1 VSTSAPRPLTS
12 AEASRRLQLLGPNT
26 MPAPRSLPM
35 WRRIL
40 GAVRDPLVLV
50 LLGAVVLTSLT
61 ADPADTIVIA
71 LVIVVN
77 TTLAVRQELSADQAV
92 TALARLVSPVARV
105 LRDDRELSRPVADLV
120 PGDLIVLAEGDLVPA
135 DSRLVGG
142 ASLQVDESALTGESM
157 PVDKSIIEDSGPE
170 PSGTQPATQPARSP
184 MGKNEAAPD
193 RVDGLLYSGTIVVHG
208 RGLARVTATGARSEL
223 GQIAGMLQPQQRA
236 TPLQDRMSQLS
247 RYLATGAVGLCA
259 LVMGIGLLSGESF
272 KLMLLTAVSLAVAA
286 VPESLPVVVTV
297 SLALAARRMAE
308 RHAIVR
314 NLAAVETL
322 GSVTLLATDKTG
334 TLTQAR
340 MAVTDT
346 WWPPYEDEET
356 LLCALAL
363 CNDATL
369 DIVSGTSLGDP
380 TETALLRAAV
390 SRGVVIDEVRASFP
404 RLRERP
410 FDSSRKRMLTV
421 HRGADGGELAICKGA
436 PEALLQAGVLRDE
449 PALIDTAL
457 QLSRSM
463 AATGARVIAV
473 ARRQVSSQE
482 PTPLEESSP
491 EDASPLA
498 APLSQASL
506 TQASRSQASRSQ
518 EARSQD
524 AMSQDAMS
532 QDAMSQDAMSQDAM
546 SESGLS
552 LVGLVQLQD
561 PLRPA
566 SAAVI
571 AACHEAGIDV
581 ALVTGDHPATA
592 AHVAVLVGITADAR
606 HVVARATP
614 ADKLV
619 LIQEWQEGGQ
629 VVAMTG
635 DGVNDGPALRR
646 ADIGVAMGE
655 HGTEVARQSADL
667 ILGDDDLATVIAAIE
682 EGRRVY
688 ANIRRFLLYA
698 LSGGA
703 SEILLMLAGP
713 LVGIPLPLVP
723 AQILWLNLLT
733 HSFAGAAL
741 GTEPVEAGTM
751 TRTPRNPL
759 EGVLGGGLWWRIGT
773 VAAMLAAVSLW
784 VSLAAGLQLGSSA
797 ALLSLGAGQLG
808 VAWGV
813 RARTGTPMASRLSSP
828 TGFALAG
835 AGLLLAGSVMIAP
848 LRSILSTEQ
857 VPAAVWG
864 LALLSALTGYGCA
877 RVLRPR
883 TF

>member
-1 VSTSAPRPLTS
+1 
-12 AEASRRLQLLGPNT
+12 
-26 MPAPRSLPM
+26 M
-35 WRRIL
+35 
-40 GAVRDPLVLV
+40 RDPLVLV
-50 LLGAVVLTSLT
+50 LLAAIVLTVLT
-61 ADPADTIVIA
+61 GDVADTIVIA

-77 TTLAVRQELSADQAV
+77 TTLAVRQEISADRAV
-92 TALARLVSPVARV
+92 SALARLVAPVVRV
-105 LRDDRELSRPVADLV
+105 LRDDREVSAPVADLV

-135 DSRLVGG
+135 DSLLVGG

-157 PVDKSIIEDSGPE
+157 PVDKSLVADPR
-170 PSGTQPATQPARSP
+170 SGTVGRSA
-184 MGKNEAAPD
+184 GSSASGGEAGRPD
-193 RVDGLLYSGTIVVHG
+193 RGLTVCSTPGPSSS
-208 RGLARVTATGARSEL
+208 TAAAWPASLPPGSRSKL
-223 GQIAGMLQPQQRA
+223 GEIASMLHPQERA
-236 TPLQDRMSQLS
+236 TPLQQRMTQLS

-259 LVMGIGLLSGESF
+259 LVMGLGLVSGQSF
-272 KLMLLTAVSLAVAA
+272 ELMLLTAVSLAVAA

-322 GSVTLLATDKTG
+322 GSVTMLATDKTG

-340 MAVTDT
+340 MAVTGT
-346 WWPPYEDEET
+346 WWPPDGDEES
-356 LLCALAL
+356 LLRALVL

-369 DIVSGTSLGDP
+369 DTTSGTSLGDP
-380 TETALLRAAV
+380 TETALLHAAV
-390 SRGVVIDEVRASFP
+390 GRGVVVDQLRASFP
-404 RLRERP
+404 RVSELP

-421 HRGADGGELAICKGA
+421 HRCADGGVLAICKGA
-436 PEALLQAGVLRDE
+436 PESLLHAGLLLDE
-449 PALIDTAL
+449 PAVIDTAL

-473 ARRQVSSQE
+473 ARRRA
-482 PTPLEESSP
+482 TAEE
-491 EDASPLA
+491 ATL
-498 APLSQASL
+498 
-506 TQASRSQASRSQ
+506 
-518 EARSQD
+518 
-524 AMSQDAMS
+524 
-532 QDAMSQDAMSQDAM
+532 

-552 LVGLVQLQD
+552 LLGLVQLQD
-561 PLRPA
+561 PLRPT
-566 SAAVI
+566 SVQTI

-592 AHVAVLVGITADAR
+592 ASVAALVGITADPQ

-619 LIQEWQEGGQ
+619 LIQAWQEAGH

-655 HGTEVARQSADL
+655 RGTEVARQSADL
-667 ILGDDDLATVIAAIE
+667 IIGNDDLGTVIAAVE

-703 SEILLMLAGP
+703 SEILLMLLGP
-713 LVGIPLPLVP
+713 LFGTPLPLLP
-723 AQILWLNLLT
+723 AQILWVNLLT

-741 GTEPVEAGTM
+741 GTEPVETGTM
-751 TRTPRNPL
+751 CAHPGTHRGRPGRWGSGGVCDNRRRACRRQPQREPGGGQSARVLRCPADPRSRTA
-759 EGVLGGGLWWRIGT
+759 GGGLGGPRPHAETRGWP
-773 VAAMLAAVSLW
+773 L
-784 VSLAAGLQLGSSA
+784 
-797 ALLSLGAGQLG
+797 
-808 VAWGV
+808 
-813 RARTGTPMASRLSSP
+813 ARTDAARDGR
-828 TGFALAG
+828 GD
-835 AGLLLAGSVMIAP
+835 
-848 LRSILSTEQ
+848 
-857 VPAAVWG
+857 PAARRVGDDRATAFDAQHPAASPAIWG
-864 LALLSALTGYGCA
+864 LALLSALTGYACA

>member
-1 VSTSAPRPLTS
+1 VSAPAPRPLTS
-12 AEASRRLQLLGPNT
+12 AQASQRLQQIGPNT
-26 MPAPRSLPM
+26 LPQPRTTPL

-50 LLGAVVLTSLT
+50 LLGAVVLTTLT
-61 ADPADTIVIA
+61 RDVADTIVIA

-77 TTLAVRQELSADQAV
+77 TTLAVRQEISADRAV
-92 TALARLVSPVARV
+92 SALASLVAPVVRV
-105 LRDDRELSRPVADLV
+105 LRDDREVSRHVADLV

-135 DSRLVGG
+135 DAMLVGG
-142 ASLQVDESALTGESM
+142 ASLQVDESALTGESL
-157 PVDKSIIEDSGPE
+157 PVDKSIIDDPGPE
-170 PSGTQPATQPARSP
+170 ASTAQRADHPADQPAVEKQAATA
-184 MGKNEAAPD
+184 EA
-193 RVDGLLYSGTIVVHG
+193 DGLLYSGTIVVHG
-208 RGLARVTATGARSEL
+208 RGLARVTATGSRSAL
-223 GQIAGMLQPQQRA
+223 GEIAGMLHPEDRA
-236 TPLQDRMSQLS
+236 TPLQHRMTQLS

-259 LVMGIGLLSGESF
+259 LVMGIGLLNGESF
-272 KLMLLTAVSLAVAA
+272 ELMLLTAVSLAVAA
-286 VPESLPVVVTV
+286 VPESLPVVVTI
-297 SLALAARRMAE
+297 SLALAARRMAA

-340 MAVTDT
+340 MVVTGT
-346 WWPPYEDEET
+346 WWPPDGDEES
-356 LLCALAL
+356 LLRALVL

-369 DIVSGTSLGDP
+369 DTISDTSLGDP

-390 SRGVVIDEVRASFP
+390 SRGVVVDQLRASFP
-404 RLRERP
+404 RTGELP
-410 FDSSRKRMLTV
+410 FDSARKRMLTV
-421 HRGADGGELAICKGA
+421 HRHADSGVLAICKGA
-436 PEALLQAGVLRDE
+436 PESLLDAGVLLDG
-449 PALIDTAL
+449 PAVIDNAL
-457 QLSRSM
+457 QLCRSM

-473 ARRQVSSQE
+473 ARRSG
-482 PTPLEESSP
+482 TDEE
-491 EDASPLA
+491 A
-498 APLSQASL
+498 
-506 TQASRSQASRSQ
+506 TQSR
-518 EARSQD
+518 EVTL
-524 AMSQDAMS
+524 
-532 QDAMSQDAMSQDAM
+532 

-566 SAAVI
+566 SAETI
-571 AACHEAGIDV
+571 AACREAGIDV

-592 AHVAVLVGITADAR
+592 ANVAALVGITADPQ

-619 LIQEWQEGGQ
+619 LIQGWQQAGH

-655 HGTEVARQSADL
+655 RGTEVARQSADL
-667 ILGDDDLATVIAAIE
+667 IIGNDDLATVIAAVE

-688 ANIRRFLLYA
+688 ANIRRYLLYA

-713 LVGIPLPLVP
+713 LLGTPLPLLP

-741 GTEPVEAGTM
+741 GTEPVEIGTM
-751 TRTPRNPL
+751 TRPPRDPL
-759 EGVLGGGLWWRIGT
+759 EGVLGCGLWWRIT
-773 VAAMLAAVSLW
+773 VVAAVLAAASLSVSL
-784 VSLAAGLQLGSSA
+784 VAGSRLASSA
-797 ALLSLGAGQLG
+797 ALLTLGAGQLG

-813 RARTGTPMASRLSSP
+813 RARTRMRAVDRLSEP
-828 TGFALAG
+828 MPLAMVG
-835 AGLLLAGSVMIAP
+835 ATLLLVGSVTIAP

-857 VPAAVWG
+857 LPAAIWG
-864 LALLSALTGYGCA
+864 LALLSALTGYACA
-877 RVLRPR
+877 RVLRPQA
-883 TF
+883 F

>member
-1 VSTSAPRPLTS
+1 MGRYVLNVSTSAPRPLTS
-12 AEASRRLQLLGPNT
+12 AQASLRLEQLGPNT
-26 MPAPRSLPM
+26 LPEPRTLPL

-40 GAVRDPLVLV
+40 RAVRDPLVLV
-50 LLGAVVLTSLT
+50 LLAAIVLTVLT
-61 ADPADTIVIA
+61 GDVADTIVIA

-77 TTLAVRQELSADQAV
+77 TTLAVRQEISADRAV
-92 TALARLVSPVARV
+92 SALARLVAPVVRV
-105 LRDDRELSRPVADLV
+105 LRDDREVSTPVADLV

-135 DSRLVGG
+135 DSQLVGG
-142 ASLQVDESALTGESM
+142 ASLQVDESALTGESL
-157 PVDKSIIEDSGPE
+157 PVDKSVIDDPGQGSSTHQRADEQADQQADQSAGQSADQSTSE
-170 PSGTQPATQPARSP
+170 KQ
-184 MGKNEAAPD
+184 AAPTG
-193 RVDGLLYSGTIVVHG
+193 VDGLLYSGTIVVHG

-223 GQIAGMLQPQQRA
+223 GQIANMLHPQGRA
-236 TPLQDRMSQLS
+236 TPLQLRMTQLS
-247 RYLATGAVGLCA
+247 RFLAAGAVGLCA
-259 LVMGIGLLSGESF
+259 LVMGIGLLSGQPFE
-272 KLMLLTAVSLAVAA
+272 LMLLTAVSLAVAA

-340 MAVTDT
+340 MVVTDT
-346 WWPPYEDEET
+346 WWPPDRDEET
-356 LLCALAL
+356 LMRALAL

-369 DIVSGTSLGDP
+369 HTPSDTSLGDP
-380 TETALLRAAV
+380 TEMALLRAAT
-390 SRGVVIDEVRASFP
+390 SRGIVINQLRASFP
-404 RLRERP
+404 RVSELP

-421 HRGADGGELAICKGA
+421 HRGADGGMLAICKGA
-436 PEALLQAGVLRDE
+436 PESLLHAGVLLDE
-449 PALIDTAL
+449 PAVIDTAL

-473 ARRQVSSQE
+473 ARRRTSTEEATVSKE
-482 PTPLEESSP
+482 TTL
-491 EDASPLA
+491 
-498 APLSQASL
+498 
-506 TQASRSQASRSQ
+506 
-518 EARSQD
+518 
-524 AMSQDAMS
+524 
-532 QDAMSQDAMSQDAM
+532 

-552 LVGLVQLQD
+552 LVGLVQLED

-566 SAAVI
+566 SADTI
-571 AACHEAGIDV
+571 ASCHQAGIDV

-592 AHVAVLVGITADAR
+592 ANVAALVGIPADTQ
-606 HVVARATP
+606 HVMARATP
-614 ADKLV
+614 ADKLD
-619 LIQEWQEGGQ
+619 LIKNWQEAGH

-655 HGTEVARQSADL
+655 RGTEVARQSADL
-667 ILGDDDLATVIAAIE
+667 IIGNDDLATVIAAVE

-703 SEILLMLAGP
+703 SEILLMLVGP
-713 LVGIPLPLVP
+713 LLGTPLPLLP

-741 GTEPVEAGTM
+741 GTEPVELGTM
-751 TRTPRNPL
+751 TRPPRDPL
-759 EGVLGGGLWWRIGT
+759 EGVLGSGLWWRIA
-773 VAAMLAAVSLW
+773 VIAVVLAAASLCVSLTAG
-784 VSLAAGLQLGSSA
+784 SRLASSA
-797 ALLSLGAGQLG
+797 ALLALGAGQLG

-813 RARTGTPMASRLSSP
+813 RARTRKPAV
-828 TGFALAG
+828 
-835 AGLLLAGSVMIAP
+835 GLLSAPMPLAIVGATLLLVGSVTIAP
-848 LRSILSTEQ
+848 LRAILSTQ
-857 VPAAVWG
+857 QLPAAIWG

-877 RVLRPR
+877 RVLRPQ

>member
-1 VSTSAPRPLTS
+1 MMTWPARPAGPQAPREASVSTPAPRPLTS
-12 AEASRRLQLLGPNT
+12 AQASHRLQQFGPNT
-26 MPAPRSLPM
+26 LPQPRLLPL

-40 GAVRDPLVLV
+40 RAVRDPLVLV
-50 LLGAVVLTSLT
+50 LLAAIVLTSLT
-61 ADPADTIVIA
+61 GDVADTIVIA
-71 LVIVVN
+71 VVIVVN
-77 TTLAVRQELSADQAV
+77 TTLAVRQEISADQAV
-92 TALARLVSPVARV
+92 SALARLVAPVVRV
-105 LRDDRELSRPVADLV
+105 LRDDREVSRPVAELV

-157 PVDKSIIEDSGPE
+157 PVDKSVTADSGPA
-170 PSGTQPATQPARSP
+170 PSRAQPADQPTRKNQDIPTQ
-184 MGKNEAAPD
+184 
-193 RVDGLLYSGTIVVHG
+193 VDALLYSGTIVVHG
-208 RGLARVTATGARSEL
+208 RGLARVIATGARSEL
-223 GQIAGMLQPQQRA
+223 GQIASMLAPQQRA
-236 TPLQDRMSQLS
+236 TPLQQRMTQLS
-247 RYLATGAVGLCA
+247 RYLAAGAVGLCA
-259 LVMGIGLLSGESF
+259 LVMGIGLLRGEPF
-272 KLMLLTAVSLAVAA
+272 ELMLLTAVSLAVAA

-334 TLTQAR
+334 TLTLAR
-340 MAVTDT
+340 MAVTGT
-346 WWPPYEDEET
+346 WWPPDADEQM
-356 LLCALAL
+356 LLGALAL

-369 DIVSGTSLGDP
+369 DTRSGTSLGDP
-380 TETALLRAAV
+380 TETALLHVAV
-390 SRGVVIDEVRASFP
+390 SRGIVVDKLRASFP
-404 RLRERP
+404 RVSELP

-421 HRGADGGELAICKGA
+421 HRDADGGVLAICKGA
-436 PEALLQAGVLRDE
+436 PEALLHAGVLLDE
-449 PALIDTAL
+449 PAVIDTAL
-457 QLSRSM
+457 QMSRYM

-473 ARRQVSSQE
+473 ARRRA
-482 PTPLEESSP
+482 TTEE
-491 EDASPLA
+491 A
-498 APLSQASL
+498 
-506 TQASRSQASRSQ
+506 TRSQPA
-518 EARSQD
+518 AL
-524 AMSQDAMS
+524 
-532 QDAMSQDAMSQDAM
+532 

-566 SAAVI
+566 SAETI
-571 AACHEAGIDV
+571 AACHKAGIDV

-592 AHVAVLVGITADAR
+592 ANVAALVGITADTQ

-619 LIQEWQEGGQ
+619 LIQTWQEGGH

-655 HGTEVARQSADL
+655 RGTEVARQSADL
-667 ILGDDDLATVIAAIE
+667 ILGDDDLATVIAAVE

-713 LVGIPLPLVP
+713 LLGTPLPLLP

-751 TRTPRNPL
+751 TRAPRDPA
-759 EGVLGGGLWWRIGT
+759 EGVLGGGLWWRLATI
-773 VAAMLAAVSLW
+773 AAVLAAASLA
-784 VSLAAGLQLGSSA
+784 VNLAAGSLLGSSA
-797 ALLSLGAGQLG
+797 ALLALGAGQLG

-813 RARTGTPMASRLSSP
+813 RAHTGTPTAGRLLAPMPLAMVGAS
-828 TGFALAG
+828 
-835 AGLLLAGSVMIAP
+835 LLLVGSVTITP
-848 LRSILSTEQ
+848 LRSILSTQ
-857 VPAAVWG
+857 QLPAAIWG
-864 LALLSALTGYGCA
+864 LALLSALTGYACA

>member
-1 VSTSAPRPLTS
+1 VPLW
-12 AEASRRLQLLGPNT
+12 Q
-26 MPAPRSLPM
+26 
-35 WRRIL
+35 RIL

-50 LLGAVVLTSLT
+50 LLAAVVLTSVT
-61 ADPADTIVIA
+61 RDVADTIVIA

-77 TTLAVRQELSADQAV
+77 TTLAVRQEISADRAV
-92 TALARLVSPVARV
+92 SALARLVAPVVRV
-105 LRDDRELSRPVADLV
+105 LRDDREVSRAVADLV
-120 PGDLIVLAEGDLVPA
+120 PGDLIILAEGDLVPA
-135 DSRLVGG
+135 DSTLVGG

-157 PVDKSIIEDSGPE
+157 PVDKSIIDDPGPG
-170 PSGTQPATQPARSP
+170 PSTPQRVPPPAVL
-184 MGKNEAAPD
+184 EAAAPEEA
-193 RVDGLLYSGTIVVHG
+193 DGLLYSGTIIVHG
-208 RGLARVTATGARSEL
+208 RGLARVTATGSRSAL
-223 GQIAGMLQPQQRA
+223 GQIAGMLHPQERA
-236 TPLQDRMSQLS
+236 TPLQHRMTQLS
-247 RYLATGAVGLCA
+247 RYLAAGAVGLCT
-259 LVMGIGLLSGESF
+259 LVMGLGLLSGEPF
-272 KLMLLTAVSLAVAA
+272 ELMLLTAVSLAVAA

-340 MAVTDT
+340 MAVTGT
-346 WWPPYEDEET
+346 WWPPNGDEET
-356 LLCALAL
+356 LLHALVL
-363 CNDATL
+363 CNDATF
-369 DIVSGTSLGDP
+369 DTTSDTSLGDP
-380 TETALLRAAV
+380 TETALLREAV
-390 SRGVVIDEVRASFP
+390 SRGVVIDQLRASFP
-404 RLRERP
+404 RTGELP

-421 HRGADGGELAICKGA
+421 HRHADSGILAICKGA
-436 PEALLQAGVLRDE
+436 PESLLNADVLLDD
-449 PALIDTAL
+449 PAIIETAL

-473 ARRQVSSQE
+473 ARRGGTNE
-482 PTPLEESSP
+482 GAT
-491 EDASPLA
+491 
-498 APLSQASL
+498 
-506 TQASRSQASRSQ
+506 RSQ
-518 EARSQD
+518 EARLSPGPTL
-524 AMSQDAMS
+524 A
-532 QDAMSQDAMSQDAM
+532 
-546 SESGLS
+546 ESGLS
-552 LVGLVQLQD
+552 LAGLVQLQD

-566 SAAVI
+566 SAETI
-571 AACHEAGIDV
+571 AACQDAGIDV

-592 AHVAVLVGITADAR
+592 ANVATLVGITADAQ

-619 LIQEWQEGGQ
+619 LIQTWQAAGH

-635 DGVNDGPALRR
+635 DGVNDGPALHR

-655 HGTEVARQSADL
+655 RGTEVARQSADL
-667 ILGDDDLATVIAAIE
+667 IIGNDDLATVIAAVE

-703 SEILLMLAGP
+703 SEILLMLGGP
-713 LVGIPLPLVP
+713 LVGSPLPLLP

-751 TRTPRNPL
+751 TRPPRDPL
-759 EGVLGGGLWWRIGT
+759 EGVLGGGLWWRIT
-773 VAAMLAAVSLW
+773 LAAAVLAGVSLS
-784 VSLAAGLQLGSSA
+784 VSQIAGSRLGSSA

-813 RARTGTPMASRLSSP
+813 RARTAHTQVPATHG
-828 TGFALAG
+828 LAAPLPLAMVG
-835 AGLLLAGSVMIAP
+835 ATLLLVGSVTITP
-848 LRSILSTEQ
+848 LRSILSTQ
-857 VPAAVWG
+857 QLPAAIWG

>member
-1 VSTSAPRPLTS
+1 MSTPGLRPLTS
-12 AEASRRLQLLGPNT
+12 AQASRRLEQLGPNT
-26 MPAPRSLPM
+26 LPEPRVQPL
-35 WRRIL
+35 WRRIV

-50 LLGAVVLTSLT
+50 LLGAIVLTTLT
-61 ADPADTIVIA
+61 GDVADTIVIA
-71 LVIVVN
+71 LVILVN
-77 TTLAVRQELSADQAV
+77 TTLAVRQEISADHAV
-92 TALARLVSPVARV
+92 SALARLVAPVVRV
-105 LRDDRELSRPVADLV
+105 FRDDLEISAPVTDLV

-142 ASLQVDESALTGESM
+142 ASLQVDESALTGESI
-157 PVDKSIIEDSGPE
+157 PVDKSVISDPGPE
-170 PSGTQPATQPARSP
+170 PSPDLQEGRPAA
-184 MGKNEAAPD
+184 EAQAATPG
-193 RVDGLLYSGTIVVHG
+193 VDGLLYSGTIVVHG
-208 RGLARVTATGARSEL
+208 RGLARVTATGSRSEL
-223 GQIAGMLQPQQRA
+223 GQIASMLHPQGRA
-236 TPLQDRMSQLS
+236 TPLQQRMSQLS
-247 RYLATGAVGLCA
+247 RYLAAGAVALCA
-259 LVMGIGLLSGESF
+259 LVMGIGLLSGEPF
-272 KLMLLTAVSLAVAA
+272 ELMLLTAVSLAVAA

-340 MAVTDT
+340 MVVTDT
-346 WWPPYEDEET
+346 WWPPDADEQM
-356 LLCALAL
+356 LLGALAL

-369 DIVSGTSLGDP
+369 DIISDSSLGDP

-390 SRGVVIDEVRASFP
+390 SRGVVIDHVRASFP
-404 RLRERP
+404 RVGELP
-410 FDSSRKRMLTV
+410 FDSGRKRMLTL
-421 HRGADGGELAICKGA
+421 HQSSDGGMLAICKGA
-436 PEALLQAGVLRDE
+436 PESLLQADVLLDE
-449 PALIDTAL
+449 AAVIETAL

-473 ARRQVSSQE
+473 AHRRVTPEKVELPQGTGLPQE
-482 PTPLEESSP
+482 TGLLEETGLP
-491 EDASPLA
+491 EDAEL
-498 APLSQASL
+498 
-506 TQASRSQASRSQ
+506 RQ
-518 EARSQD
+518 ETAL
-524 AMSQDAMS
+524 
-532 QDAMSQDAMSQDAM
+532 

-566 SAAVI
+566 SAETI

-592 AHVAVLVGITADAR
+592 GNVAALVGIPADSQ

-619 LIQEWQEGGQ
+619 LIQTWQKDGH

-655 HGTEVARQSADL
+655 RGTEVARQSADL
-667 ILGDDDLATVIAAIE
+667 ILGNDDLATVIAAVE

-703 SEILLMLAGP
+703 SEILLMLVGP
-713 LVGIPLPLVP
+713 LVGTPLPLLP

-733 HSFAGAAL
+733 HSFVGAAL

-751 TRTPRNPL
+751 TRPPRDPL
-759 EGVLGGGLWWRIGT
+759 EGVLGGGLWWRIGV
-773 VAAMLAAVSLW
+773 VAAVLAAVSLS
-784 VSLAAGLQLGSSA
+784 VSLAAGGQLASSA
-797 ALLSLGAGQLG
+797 ALLALGSGQLG
-808 VAWGV
+808 VGWGV
-813 RARTGTPMASRLSSP
+813 RARTHRSLTAGMSAPMPL
-828 TGFALAG
+828 ALVG
-835 AGLLLAGSVMIAP
+835 AGLLLVGSVTITP
-848 LRSILSTEQ
+848 LLSLLSTEQ
-857 VPAAVWG
+857 LPPAVWG
-864 LALLSALTGYGCA
+864 LALLSALTGYACA
-877 RVLRPR
+877 RILRPR

>member
-1 VSTSAPRPLTS
+1 VSAPAPRPLTS
-12 AEASRRLQLLGPNT
+12 AQASQRLQQVGPNT
-26 MPAPRSLPM
+26 LPQTRTIPL
-35 WRRIL
+35 WQRIL

-50 LLGAVVLTSLT
+50 LLGAVVLTTLT
-61 ADPADTIVIA
+61 RDVADTIVIA

-77 TTLAVRQELSADQAV
+77 TTLAVRQEIAADHAV
-92 TALARLVSPVARV
+92 SALARLVAPVVRV
-105 LRDDRELSRPVADLV
+105 LRDDREVSRPVADLV

-135 DSRLVGG
+135 DAMLVGG
-142 ASLQVDESALTGESM
+142 ASLQVDESALTGESL
-157 PVDKSIIEDSGPE
+157 PVDKSIIGDPGPGV
-170 PSGTQPATQPARSP
+170 STAQGADQRADQPAVDER
-184 MGKNEAAPD
+184 AAD
-193 RVDGLLYSGTIVVHG
+193 ADVDGLLYSGTIVVHG
-208 RGLARVTATGARSEL
+208 RGLARVTATGSRSAL
-223 GQIAGMLQPQQRA
+223 GEIAGMLHPEDRA
-236 TPLQDRMSQLS
+236 TPLQHRMTQLS

-259 LVMGIGLLSGESF
+259 LVMGIGLLNGESF
-272 KLMLLTAVSLAVAA
+272 ELMLLTAVSLAVAA
-286 VPESLPVVVTV
+286 VPESLPVVVTI
-297 SLALAARRMAE
+297 SLALAARRMAA

-340 MAVTDT
+340 MVVTGT
-346 WWPPYEDEET
+346 WWPPDGDEES
-356 LLCALAL
+356 LLRALVL

-369 DIVSGTSLGDP
+369 DTISDTSLGDP

-390 SRGVVIDEVRASFP
+390 SRGVVVDQLRASFP
-404 RLRERP
+404 RTGELP
-410 FDSSRKRMLTV
+410 FDSARKRMLTV
-421 HRGADGGELAICKGA
+421 HRHADSGVLAICKGA
-436 PEALLQAGVLRDE
+436 PESLLDAGVLLDG
-449 PALIDTAL
+449 PAVIDNAL
-457 QLSRSM
+457 QLCRSM

-473 ARRQVSSQE
+473 ARRSG
-482 PTPLEESSP
+482 TDEE
-491 EDASPLA
+491 A
-498 APLSQASL
+498 
-506 TQASRSQASRSQ
+506 TQSR
-518 EARSQD
+518 EVTL
-524 AMSQDAMS
+524 
-532 QDAMSQDAMSQDAM
+532 

-566 SAAVI
+566 SAETI
-571 AACHEAGIDV
+571 AACREAGIDV

-592 AHVAVLVGITADAR
+592 ANVAALVGITADPQ

-619 LIQEWQEGGQ
+619 LIQGWQQAGH

-655 HGTEVARQSADL
+655 RGTEVARQSADL
-667 ILGDDDLATVIAAIE
+667 IIGNDDLATVIAAVE

-688 ANIRRFLLYA
+688 ANIRRYLLYA

-713 LVGIPLPLVP
+713 LLGTPLPLLP

-741 GTEPVEAGTM
+741 GTEPVEIGTM
-751 TRTPRNPL
+751 TRPPRDPL
-759 EGVLGGGLWWRIGT
+759 EGVLGGGLWWRIT
-773 VAAMLAAVSLW
+773 VVAAVLAAASLSVSL
-784 VSLAAGLQLGSSA
+784 VAGSRLASSA
-797 ALLSLGAGQLG
+797 ALLTLGAGQLG

-813 RARTGTPMASRLSSP
+813 RARTRMRAVDRLSEP
-828 TGFALAG
+828 MPLAMVG
-835 AGLLLAGSVMIAP
+835 ATLLLVGSVTIAP

-857 VPAAVWG
+857 LPAAIWG
-864 LALLSALTGYGCA
+864 LALLSALTGYACA
-877 RVLRPR
+877 RVLRPQA
-883 TF
+883 F